1 MSSEFYQRYS
11 SKYTYP
17 PNYSLNYALAMG
29 KSEMDKNPSR
39 IYFPRQ
45 NTVQSLA
52 TLNVKPVGK
61 PYVSSNRHIVPDLS
75 GMNNSS
81 QKVPDDKIL
90 SLRRQFMSPPMPIR
104 I

>member
-1 MSSEFYQRYS
+1 MNSEFYQRYS
-11 SKYTYP
+11 SKYTNP
-17 PNYSLNYALAMG
+17 PNYSLNYAFAMG
-29 KSEMDKNPSR
+29 KYEMGKNPSR

-61 PYVSSNRHIVPDLS
+61 PHVSSYRHIARDLS

-81 QKVPDDKIL
+81 QKVPDETIL
-90 SLRRQFMSPPMPIR
+90 GLRRQYISPPVPIR